1 MLSSSIATVIAISSC
16 CLLLLVATPLVVPV
30 NCATTVSTSI
40 RGVVIPPENHI
51 VYEIGATI
59 GSHQARALSS
69 SSSFSSSSCPTS
81 DKYSEACLQASIPPY
96 PICLSKTVEE
106 YVEQAIQGYNDC
118 CIVSEDDMSTS
129 CKCPQK
135 NSQKFINKISDW
147 CARAETCLDS
157 SVTAR
162 MDFLNE
168 ESLNHGSSD
177 DDNDDDNIWNKKSDR
192 HAKWPSHKRKSSM
205 LFKLGLVG
213 LLLGI
218 IAIRYVISYIGCC
231 KDDDNDKEGGDNS
244 NDETTL
250 ASTIGRNSGSMG
262 NNVMNDDDDDD
273 KTEAMS
279 VVSDIN
285 E

>member
-16 CLLLLVATPLVVPV
+16 CLLLLVATPLDVPV
-30 NCATTVSTSI
+30 NCATTVSTSSI

-59 GSHQARALSS
+59 SSHQASRTLSS
-69 SSSFSSSSCPTS
+69 SSSSCPTS

-177 DDNDDDNIWNKKSDR
+177 GDNDDDNIWNKKSDR

-218 IAIRYVISYIGCC
+218 IAIRYVISLIGCC
-231 KDDDNDKEGGDNS
+231 KDDDNDKEGDDS

-250 ASTIGRNSGSMG
+250 ASASAGRSGTTG
-262 NNVMNDDDDDD
+262 NAIDVDDDDR
-273 KTEAMS
+273 TEAMS